1 MTIRQARSQELQE
14 VLALVKT
21 AIHHMESQ
29 GIHQWDDIYPDRET
43 LLADL
48 ENRHTYVIESNDH
61 IVGMIVVNEDQSPE
75 YSTVD
80 WKFPGRAIV
89 VHRLTIDPVH
99 ERQGLASQLMRIA
112 EGLAA
117 ARRYD
122 TIRLDAFTE
131 NPGAVALYEHLG
143 YRKAG
148 TVPFRKGA
156 FYCYEKQVDGSGK
169 TG

>member
-1 MTIRQARSQELQE
+1 MTIRPARSEELEE

-21 AIHHMESQ
+21 AIQHLENQ
-29 GIHQWDDIYPDRET
+29 GIHQWDDIYPDRHT

-48 ENRHTYVIESNDH
+48 ENGHTHLMVMHDH
-61 IVGMIVVNEDQSPE
+61 IVGMIAINEDQSPE
-75 YSTVD
+75 YSTAD
-80 WKFPGRAIV
+80 WKYPGRALV
-89 VHRLTIDPVH
+89 VHRLTIDPFH
-99 ERQGLASQLMRIA
+99 ERQGLASQLMRFA

-117 ARRYD
+117 AGRYD
-122 TIRLDAFTE
+122 TIRLDAFIK

-156 FYCYEKQVDGSGK
+156 FYCYEKQVDRSGK